1 MERRRVRW
9 QIGGVSCAACTARI
23 ERVLGR
29 TAGILSVHADPTS
42 RRAYIEYDAE
52 TIDEAAIEAKI
63 VQIGFTVEH
72 AEQAEQPKFIFR
84 EFVFAAIA
92 TAILFYIAMG
102 SHWGWPVPAAISLD
116 LQPQRHT
123 LLQLL
128 LCLPMLW
135 AGRRFY
141 SSGVKAVLRRS
152 PNMDTLV
159 ALGSGAALL
168 VSCYSALQVFSGHL
182 HYAHQLYFESAAVIV
197 TLVMV
202 GKLLEERARGRA
214 SEALRGLMELAPDT
228 ATVERDG
235 ELLTIPAA
243 QLRIGDTVLVRPGER
258 LPADGTVIDGR
269 SSVDESFLTGE
280 SLPREV
286 AVGDSV
292 HGGSINGSGMLRFC
306 AEQVGGR
313 TMLAQVI
320 RLVEDAQAEK
330 APVARLADQVAAVF
344 VPVVVSIAAVAACA
358 WAIAG
363 ESFNFCLTVFMSVL
377 LISCPCALGLA
388 TPAAISVAMG
398 KSASLG
404 VLIKSGAV
412 LEQMAKAD
420 KMLFDKTGTITEG
433 RPALQQQLSYG
444 CPDAEALRLAA
455 ALEQNSEHP
464 LALAITAAAAD
475 KQLQLPQVENWQN
488 TPGCGVSGII
498 GGVPYCLGKPGWLA
512 EQGIALPEL
521 PQHSGATVICLAQAE
536 QLLAAF
542 YLADRL
548 REDAA
553 AVCAKLQA
561 DGVQLALISGDSPA
575 TAKAMAE
582 QVGIAEYHGG
592 MLPQDKLDYVK
603 AEQQHGELVVMV
615 GDGINDAPALAQAD
629 IGVAMGGGTDIAM
642 ESADIVLP
650 GGDIAALWRARR
662 LCRFSLRVI
671 RQNLVWAFLYNCLG
685 IPVAAGVLH
694 IFGGP
699 LLSPMLAAAAMSL
712 SSLCVVSNSLRIGT
726 QRFD

>member
-102 SHWGWPVPAAISLD
+102 SHWGWPVPAAISLY

-235 ELLTIPAA
+235 ELPLGPI
-243 QLRIGDTVLVRPGER
+243 ECR
-258 LPADGTVIDGR
+258 L
-269 SSVDESFLTGE
+269 SVE
-280 SLPREV
+280 
-286 AVGDSV
+286 
-292 HGGSINGSGMLRFC
+292 
-306 AEQVGGR
+306 
-313 TMLAQVI
+313 
-320 RLVEDAQAEK
+320 
-330 APVARLADQVAAVF
+330 
-344 VPVVVSIAAVAACA
+344 
-358 WAIAG
+358 
-363 ESFNFCLTVFMSVL
+363 
-377 LISCPCALGLA
+377 
-388 TPAAISVAMG
+388 
-398 KSASLG
+398 
-404 VLIKSGAV
+404 
-412 LEQMAKAD
+412 
-420 KMLFDKTGTITEG
+420 
-433 RPALQQQLSYG
+433 
-444 CPDAEALRLAA
+444 
-455 ALEQNSEHP
+455 
-464 LALAITAAAAD
+464 
-475 KQLQLPQVENWQN
+475 
-488 TPGCGVSGII
+488 
-498 GGVPYCLGKPGWLA
+498 
-512 EQGIALPEL
+512 
-521 PQHSGATVICLAQAE
+521 
-536 QLLAAF
+536 
-542 YLADRL
+542 
-548 REDAA
+548 
-553 AVCAKLQA
+553 
-561 DGVQLALISGDSPA
+561 
-575 TAKAMAE
+575 
-582 QVGIAEYHGG
+582 
-592 MLPQDKLDYVK
+592 
-603 AEQQHGELVVMV
+603 
-615 GDGINDAPALAQAD
+615 
-629 IGVAMGGGTDIAM
+629 
-642 ESADIVLP
+642 
-650 GGDIAALWRARR
+650 
-662 LCRFSLRVI
+662 
-671 RQNLVWAFLYNCLG
+671 
-685 IPVAAGVLH
+685 
-694 IFGGP
+694 
-699 LLSPMLAAAAMSL
+699 
-712 SSLCVVSNSLRIGT
+712 
-726 QRFD
+726 

>member
-1 MERRRVRW
+1 
-9 QIGGVSCAACTARI
+9 
-23 ERVLGR
+23 
-29 TAGILSVHADPTS
+29 
-42 RRAYIEYDAE
+42 
-52 TIDEAAIEAKI
+52 
-63 VQIGFTVEH
+63 
-72 AEQAEQPKFIFR
+72 
-84 EFVFAAIA
+84 
-92 TAILFYIAMG
+92 
-102 SHWGWPVPAAISLD
+102 
-116 LQPQRHT
+116 
-123 LLQLL
+123 
-128 LCLPMLW
+128 
-135 AGRRFY
+135 
-141 SSGVKAVLRRS
+141 
-152 PNMDTLV
+152 NMDTLV

-292 HGGSINGSGMLRFC
+292 HGGSINGSGMLRFI

-488 TPGCGVSGII
+488 TPGCGVSGIV